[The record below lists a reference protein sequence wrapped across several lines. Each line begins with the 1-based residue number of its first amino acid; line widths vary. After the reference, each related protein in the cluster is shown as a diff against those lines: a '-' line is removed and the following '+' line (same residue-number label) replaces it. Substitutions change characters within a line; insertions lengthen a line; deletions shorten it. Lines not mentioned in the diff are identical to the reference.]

1 LIILFAFST
10 VEERDTFACLYSRY
24 KNLLLHKA
32 YEILRD
38 YALAEDAVSEA
49 FIRVY
54 KNLHKID
61 APDSPRAAAFLVT
74 IVKNVALTML
84 RKANQAAHAPYED
97 FMAEEADPF
106 DLERETLA
114 KISADEIYA
123 LVNQLPEELKN
134 VFLLRFA
141 YDMPLREIGKTL
153 GLTENNTAVRLHR
166 ARKKLA
172 QLLTKGGYAHEIQ

>member
-1 LIILFAFST
+1 LILIIFAFDT
-10 VEERDTFACLYSRY
+10 ERERDSFEYLYSRY
-24 KNLLLHKA
+24 KNLMLHKA
-32 YEILRD
+32 YAILRD

-54 KNLHKID
+54 KNLRKID
-61 APDSPRAAAFLVT
+61 DPTSPRAAAFLVT
-74 IVKNVALTML
+74 IVKNVSLTML
-84 RKANQAAHAPYED
+84 QKERKGQTEPFED
-97 FMAEEADPF
+97 GMAQEADTY

-123 LVNQLPEELKN
+123 LVDRLSEEQKN

-153 GLTENNTAVRLHR
+153 GLSENNTAVILHR
-166 ARKKLA
+166 AKKKLSE
-172 QLLTKGGYAHEIQ
+172 LLTKGGYANET

>member
-1 LIILFAFST
+1 MILLFAFDT
-10 VEERDTFACLYSRY
+10 ETERDAFACLYSRY
-24 KNLLLHKA
+24 KNLMLHKA

-54 KNLHKID
+54 KNMRKIED
-61 APDSPRAAAFLVT
+61 PASPRSAAFLVT
-74 IVKNVALTML
+74 ITKNVALTML
-84 RKANQAAHAPYED
+84 RKANRVTFAPYED

-106 DLERETLA
+106 DLEREALA
-114 KISADEIYA
+114 KISAEEIYA
-123 LVNQLPEELKN
+123 IVAQLPEEQKN

-153 GLTENNTAVRLHR
+153 GLTENNVAVRLHR
-166 ARKKLA
+166 AKKKLSE
-172 QLLTKGGYAHEIQ
+172 LLTKGGYAHEG

>member
-1 LIILFAFST
+1 VIVILLFQTAG
-10 VEERDTFACLYSRY
+10 ERDVFAYLYERY
-24 KNLLLHKA
+24 KKLMLHKA

-61 APDSPRAAAFLVT
+61 EPESPRAVAFLVT
-74 IVKNVALTML
+74 IVKNAALTLL
-84 RKANQAAHAPYED
+84 RKQGRGEPSSYEE
-97 FMAEEADPF
+97 FFENRADNF

-114 KISADEIYA
+114 KISEEEIYA
-123 LVNQLPEELKN
+123 LVNRLSEDLKG

-141 YDMPLREIGKTL
+141 YDLPLKEIGKTL
-153 GLTENNTAVRLHR
+153 GISESNAAVRLHR
-166 ARKKLA
+166 AKKKLA
-172 QLLTKGGYAHEIQ
+172 ELLTKGGYAREPA